1 MRTIRSTV
9 IPALLLLLAAPLQ
22 AQVVGGSLVVWVVS
36 ERSDYVVIGAES
48 RNLDSRR
55 NFSNDRSCKVI
66 SLGGDTLF
74 YETGSSVVG
83 VRNGKSWSSKGAARA
98 AYSFSQKRDVL
109 SLTDEWGTIALRW
122 FTSQPTQDLLTIAH
136 MPDGN
141 LVTGGFIGFDKE
153 RVLTTHGINISYDA
167 GKRSLRSEPSSQAP
181 GQIGAAGVALD
192 LVKEFIHGK
201 TDRAIKAFGPIG
213 AVRWIAGD
221 PLQDV
226 SFVQKTIKFAMD
238 NAVGADKSALGG
250 DIDIAIIRKDRTIEW
265 VARKSW
271 CSGEDLKPTRPAKRE

>member
-1 MRTIRSTV
+1 MGNIRTTV
-9 IPALLLLLAAPLQ
+9 IPALLLLLATPLQ
-22 AQVVGGSLVVWVVS
+22 AQVAKGTLVVWIVS

-48 RNLDSRR
+48 RTLDSRK
-55 NFSNDRSCKVI
+55 NFPDDRSCKVI

-83 VRNGKSWSSKGAARA
+83 VRHGKSWSSKGAARA
-98 AYSFSQKRDVL
+98 AYSSSRKHDVL
-109 SLTDEWGTIALRW
+109 SLTDEWGTRALRW
-122 FTSQPTQDLLTIAH
+122 FSSQPTQDLLAIAH
-136 MPDGN
+136 MPEGN

-153 RVLTTHGINISYDA
+153 GVLATHTVNISHDA
-167 GKRSLRSEPSSQAP
+167 AKRTLRAEPSGQAP

-201 TDRAIKAFGPIG
+201 TDRAIRAFGPIG
-213 AVRWIAGD
+213 AVRWIAVD

-238 NAVGADKSALGG
+238 NAVGDDKSALGG

-271 CSGEDLKPTRPAKRE
+271 CSEEDLKPTRPAKHK